1 MTRKVAAIKR
11 QQQMAESVGVHGD
24 DDTHL
29 SACPPPPLR
38 RGESSGDGCGQ
49 MRISLNV
56 LRENLTIN

>member
-1 MTRKVAAIKR
+1 MTRKVAVIKR
-11 QQQMAESVGVHGD
+11 QQQMAESVGVQGD

-29 SACPPPPLR
+29 SVCPPPLR